1 MSTPEQ
7 RYAAIVEAL
16 KSEPGVIHSTG
27 KGFGSGGLKAKD
39 KMFACLTPD
48 QALLLK
54 LPAARVKALVA
65 AGEGRPFEPRPGRV
79 MKEWVLVRPDAGAD
93 WLGLAREA
101 MDFVR

>member
-7 RYAAIVEAL
+7 HYAAIVEAL
-16 KSEPGVIHSTG
+16 KSEPGVIHSTA
-27 KGFGSGGLKAKD
+27 KGFGSGGLKAAG

-54 LPAARVKALVA
+54 LPAARVKALIA
-65 AGEGRPFEPRPGRV
+65 GGEGRPFEPRPGRV
-79 MKEWVLVRPDAGAD
+79 MKEWVLVRPAAATD